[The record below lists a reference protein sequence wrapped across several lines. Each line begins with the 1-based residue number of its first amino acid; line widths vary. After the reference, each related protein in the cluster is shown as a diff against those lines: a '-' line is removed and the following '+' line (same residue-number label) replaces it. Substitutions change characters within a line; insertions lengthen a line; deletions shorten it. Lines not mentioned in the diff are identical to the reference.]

1 MNPDRGTPKRA
12 AEGPMRDA
20 RRPILILT
28 GSAADS
34 PSRAP
39 LAASLPATAPAGD
52 RPCLASETIL
62 KNRRQWARYT
72 PVVDAIL
79 VGWWSGD
86 DFRIVGARMVN
97 IGRGGVM
104 ISIAASPDQGQP
116 VWLRL
121 VGSVGS
127 ESLKAVV
134 LESKWTLVQRR
145 YTVRL
150 AFPHTCPDDFF
161 EAAVHGR
168 PLPEC

>member
-1 MNPDRGTPKRA
+1 MTPERGTPKRV
-12 AEGPMRDA
+12 AEEPMCDPRGLT
-20 RRPILILT
+20 LIL
-28 GSAADS
+28 
-34 PSRAP
+34 PAP
-39 LAASLPATAPAGD
+39 PASLPAATPRGAVGAGAGPAIV
-52 RPCLASETIL
+52 RSSSASETIL
-62 KNRRQWARYT
+62 KNRRQWPRYT
-72 PVVDAIL
+72 PAVDLIL

-97 IGRGGVM
+97 IGRGGAM

-121 VGSVGS
+121 IGSKGS

-134 LESKWTLVQRR
+134 LESKWTLFQRR

-150 AFPHTCPDDFF
+150 AFPRTCPDDFF

-168 PLPEC
+168 PLRE

>member
-1 MNPDRGTPKRA
+1 MNPERGTPKRL
-12 AEGPMRDA
+12 AEGPMRDP

-28 GSAADS
+28 GSTTDGPARPPHAATM
-34 PSRAP
+34 PV
-39 LAASLPATAPAGD
+39 TVPAGA
-52 RPCLASETIL
+52 RSCLASETIL

-72 PVVDAIL
+72 PAGDAIL

-86 DFRIVGARMVN
+86 DFRIVAARMVN

-121 VGSVGS
+121 VGSIGS

-145 YTVRL
+145 FAVRL
-150 AFPHTCPDDFF
+150 AFPRTCPDDFF

-168 PLPEC
+168 SLRE